1 MRIDVFLF
9 WMGVMGALCAYWM
22 AFNGMILWAGMLGLV
37 CLWAV
42 LAGDPG
48 DWGRKVEPP
57 KAVVSPPRWPGPEKY
72 VLHPGPVVSQ
82 TDGQTHHISAHQL
95 ARLYGV
101 RPVDCVV
108 VFPNS
113 PRLGD
118 LRLRDLIHL
127 YPRYDGD
134 YRLPEAS

>member
-1 MRIDVFLF
+1 MKTRVFQF
-9 WMGVMGALCAYWM
+9 WAGVALIVCATVLAY
-22 AFNGMILWAGMLGLV
+22 NNMILWPLLLLGCALYMV
-37 CLWAV
+37 VFGEPW
-42 LAGDPG
+42 
-48 DWGRKVEPP
+48 VETAKPP
-57 KAVVSPPRWPGPEKY
+57 KAVVPPPRWPGPEKY